1 MAEQRPTTH
10 EEAIRAAPF
19 ALRLVRRKAGRAA
32 IVYRR
37 QANADG
43 LDRLQRVA
51 ALSPL
56 AYQAALPLLR
66 EAVRASADRE
76 PNANQETN
84 GSPLTPGPF
93 KPLDSHWGPRV
104 ACLALVCAGLRDVE
118 RMALAAGHLRR
129 LDSALAAWWLG
140 RLLQRDNVRAL
151 RALRILVEAVL

>member
-1 MAEQRPTTH
+1 MDSQRANNH

-37 QANADG
+37 QANAEG

-51 ALSPL
+51 ALNPL

-66 EAVRASADRE
+66 EAVRASALE
-76 PNANQETN
+76 PDGPSLA
-84 GSPLTPGPF
+84 PGPY
-93 KPLDSHWGPRV
+93 KPLNSNWGPRV
-104 ACLALVCAGLRDVE
+104 ACLALVCAGLRDAE

-140 RLLQRDNVRAL
+140 RLMQDDSVRAL
-151 RALRILVEAVL
+151 RALRILVEAVQ

>member
-1 MAEQRPTTH
+1 MTDPRAITH

-37 QANADG
+37 QANAQG

-66 EAVRASADRE
+66 EAARASTDRGASADGGAALSLDRY
-76 PNANQETN
+76 
-84 GSPLTPGPF
+84 
-93 KPLDSHWGPRV
+93 KPLDSTWGPRV

-129 LDSALAAWWLG
+129 LDGALAAWWLG
-140 RLLQRDNVRAL
+140 RLLQNDHGRAL
-151 RALRILVEAVL
+151 RALRILVEAVQ